1 MLDELRRVALF
12 TSGVAELTRHQA
24 ERIVKDFVKSGDV
37 RRKQARSAVKELMET
52 SKVARTELAR
62 LIRSEIQ
69 NQIEGLGLATKRDLE
84 RLDRRVARLET
95 ERKKPATTKAAPRK
109 KTTAKKSA
117 AKKSTAKGQG
127 TQTRGNATRRPSAS
141 S

>member
-1 MLDELRRVALF
+1 
-12 TSGVAELTRHQA
+12 
-24 ERIVKDFVKSGDV
+24 
-37 RRKQARSAVKELMET
+37 MET

-95 ERKKPATTKAAPRK
+95 ERKKAPATTGPRK
-109 KTTAKKSA
+109 KTTAGKSTAKKST
-117 AKKSTAKGQG
+117 AKKSTAKSTAKGQG
-127 TQTRGNATRRPSAS
+127 TSTSGNATSRPSS
-141 S
+141 LS